1 MLIRS
6 GNLNN
11 AMRAVMAA
19 VRAGI
24 SDFMLTVL
32 DDPDAASART
42 TLGAAAA
49 TAALSSLQALTPAAD
64 KLPYFS
70 SDSSASLAA
79 FTSIARTL
87 LAAANAN
94 AARDAIGAIG
104 ITAMTL
110 ANPGYIQFRL
120 SPTKTRSEERR
131 VGKECVSTC
140 RSRWWRDN

>member
-94 AARDAIGAIG
+94 AARDA
-104 ITAMTL
+104 
-110 ANPGYIQFRL
+110 
-120 SPTKTRSEERR
+120 RSEEHTSELQSLMRIPYA
-131 VGKECVSTC
+131 VFCLKKTKKERTFE
-140 RSRWWRDN
+140 